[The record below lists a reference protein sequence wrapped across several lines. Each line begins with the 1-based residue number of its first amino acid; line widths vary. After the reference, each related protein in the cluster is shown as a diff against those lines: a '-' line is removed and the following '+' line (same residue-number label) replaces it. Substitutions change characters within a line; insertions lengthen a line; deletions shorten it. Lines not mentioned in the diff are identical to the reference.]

1 MWNWWFR
8 GFAHCALHLVYF
20 SSTCEHENFLSI
32 VPLVNRRKIEIL
44 KQIEVYDLDFLVILN
59 MAMKM
64 DQMVQMNMW
73 NF

>member
-1 MWNWWFR
+1 MWTWK
-8 GFAHCALHLVYF
+8 F
-20 SSTCEHENFLSI
+20 SLYCT
-32 VPLVNRRKIEIL
+32 LVNRRKIEIL
-44 KQIEVYDLDFLVILN
+44 KQIEVYDLEFLVILN

>member
-1 MWNWWFR
+1 MWTWKF
-8 GFAHCALHLVYF
+8 CCYCTL
-20 SSTCEHENFLSI
+20 LS
-32 VPLVNRRKIEIL
+32 RRKIEIL

-64 DQMVQMNMW
+64 EEMAQIYMW